1 MSITNASILVDGTV
15 AITAGTATTVL
26 SKGGTLNQLKTYLD
40 GASSYLAQTVM
51 NWTVSD
57 PVVNSGQPNGY
68 TQKRSICKIIEPL
81 ALDNGNTTHNTLEIK
96 LSVDPETTDA
106 EIDSMIVMGVNALAD
121 SEFVEFWRAQSL
133 S

>member
-1 MSITNASILVDGTV
+1 MTPLLIAVSR
-15 AITAGTATTVL
+15 TATPKSVV
-26 SKGGTLNQLKTYLD
+26 Y
-40 GASSYLAQTVM
+40 ARSSSLWLLIMVI
-51 NWTVSD
+51 
-57 PVVNSGQPNGY
+57 P
-68 TQKRSICKIIEPL
+68 R
-81 ALDNGNTTHNTLEIK
+81 TTTLEIK